1 MAIKN
6 RAPTLW
12 CMFLLLLVLFTTTTF
27 SREVTQDI
35 SVHDFQDGLQAA
47 ANGTFK
53 LPEQSFGQPDT
64 VEKIGDPTETTT
76 SAPVTPF
83 PDTPRPISPYPTAFT
98 NARDKGGDFLIL
110 LKCAN
115 AIQSP
120 FVQRESLFDNG
131 WCTLGFPPRIEPPS
145 PVPIPYGIGDED
157 AAIFKQLGISSE
169 KDDNP
174 YYNWIHGKTWT
185 YSDKTKNQNPQ
196 GFTELTYGDIG
207 PKQEYG
213 LTKATYGNQFN
224 PKAGL
229 IMCMINYSPQFKIST
244 AKNAVVPQDIGP
256 APPLSK
262 MSDVLWFQWKDAVAA
277 RGGSLGNI
285 KYFWP
290 HNIVDKD
297 SKAIMDAIAGI
308 PGNEIIDYPGKTYSM
323 TAPILSVERQIAQ
336 ALLGSPNGVAV
347 AFFLAQHREEI
358 GTWKTV
364 SKVQLFKTDSWGGRV
379 ERHMLFSIVDVEK

>member
-83 PDTPRPISPYPTAFT
+83 LDTPRPISPYPTAFT

-174 YYNWIHGKTWT
+174 YYN
-185 YSDKTKNQNPQ
+185 
-196 GFTELTYGDIG
+196 
-207 PKQEYG
+207 
-213 LTKATYGNQFN
+213 
-224 PKAGL
+224 
-229 IMCMINYSPQFKIST
+229 
-244 AKNAVVPQDIGP
+244 
-256 APPLSK
+256 
-262 MSDVLWFQWKDAVAA
+262 
-277 RGGSLGNI
+277 
-285 KYFWP
+285 
-290 HNIVDKD
+290 
-297 SKAIMDAIAGI
+297 
-308 PGNEIIDYPGKTYSM
+308 
-323 TAPILSVERQIAQ
+323 
-336 ALLGSPNGVAV
+336 
-347 AFFLAQHREEI
+347 
-358 GTWKTV
+358 
-364 SKVQLFKTDSWGGRV
+364 
-379 ERHMLFSIVDVEK
+379 